1 MPFAELTRAVGDKS
15 ARGYNPVFEVRF
27 ALQNHPVPDVAVPG
41 LSLQLRMRST
51 GTSRF
56 DLACEITEQGDA
68 LEFVWLF
75 RENLFPADDIAN
87 LSKMYVA
94 ALAGVCRSPEI
105 LTSTLMT
112 SLP

>member
-1 MPFAELTRAVGDKS
+1 LVREVGDAS
-15 ARGYNPVFEVRF
+15 TPGYNPVFEVRF
-27 ALQNHPVPDVAVPG
+27 ALQNHPIPDVAVPG

-51 GTSRF
+51 GTARF

-68 LEFVWLF
+68 LEVVWLF
-75 RENLFPADDIAN
+75 RKNLFSADDIGN
-87 LSKMYVA
+87 LSKMYLA
-94 ALAGVCRSPEI
+94 ALTGVCRSPEI